1 MSKVIEPVETFFNQ
15 IAENEATFTAALNN
29 YTMCYVNFNISEPTS
44 DFQCSSVNQGNTCTD
59 CMTSSESIV
68 LQSISEIQN
77 INKKI
82 TKITNQ
88 LMSEENK
95 DAPHKPTTEELTRE
109 KNNVIDLI
117 NRYNT
122 TNESL
127 NNSVE
132 LYKIYRFQ
140 LLSEVIKSISVIII
154 IFYLLTTTKGIQS
167 VTFVVLIV
175 YMTMMTLELFYPN
188 STIFI
193 ITICILAFF
202 ILCMIMNVNNIRVN
216 YQNVKDQTLGTV
228 KKISNE
234 MSKNTIMNKL

>member
-15 IAENEATFTAALNN
+15 IAQNEATFTAALNN
-29 YTMCYVNFNISEPTS
+29 YTMCYVNFNISESTS
-44 DFQCSSVNQGNTCTD
+44 DFQCSSIKQGDTCSD
-59 CMTSSESIV
+59 CMTTSETIV
-68 LQSISEIQN
+68 LQAISEIQN

-82 TKITNQ
+82 VKNTNQ
-88 LMSEENK
+88 LVAEK
-95 DAPHKPTTEELTRE
+95 DKGAPHKPTPEELSKE
-109 KNNVIDLI
+109 KNNAINLI

-140 LLSEVIKSISVIII
+140 LLNEVIKSLSIIII
-154 IFYLLTTTKGIQS
+154 IFYLLSTTKGIQS
-167 VTFVVLIV
+167 ITFLVLIA

-188 STIFI
+188 STIFLI
-193 ITICILAFF
+193 NICILVFF

-234 MSKNTIMNKL
+234 LSKNTTINKL

>member
-1 MSKVIEPVETFFNQ
+1 M
-15 IAENEATFTAALNN
+15 
-29 YTMCYVNFNISEPTS
+29 
-44 DFQCSSVNQGNTCTD
+44 
-59 CMTSSESIV
+59 
-68 LQSISEIQN
+68 
-77 INKKI
+77 
-82 TKITNQ
+82 
-88 LMSEENK
+88 
-95 DAPHKPTTEELTRE
+95 
-109 KNNVIDLI
+109 IDLI